1 MAKWAGL
8 DLEGKGQERRECLLS
23 DLKELVEEGGLALE
37 GAESTTGGKA
47 RERGVEAWPLH
58 LVDLGFI
65 SQRMWDLAW
74 FI

>member
-1 MAKWAGL
+1 M
-8 DLEGKGQERRECLLS
+8 S

-47 RERGVEAWPLH
+47 RERGMEASPLH

-65 SQRMWDLAW
+65 SQRRWDLAW

>member
-8 DLEGKGQERRECLLS
+8 DLEGKGQKRKECLSS
-23 DLKELVEEGGLALE
+23 DLKESVEEGGLALE
-37 GAESTTGGKA
+37 GAESMTGGKA
-47 RERGVEAWPLH
+47 RRRGTEAWPLH
-58 LVDLGFI
+58 LVGLGFS